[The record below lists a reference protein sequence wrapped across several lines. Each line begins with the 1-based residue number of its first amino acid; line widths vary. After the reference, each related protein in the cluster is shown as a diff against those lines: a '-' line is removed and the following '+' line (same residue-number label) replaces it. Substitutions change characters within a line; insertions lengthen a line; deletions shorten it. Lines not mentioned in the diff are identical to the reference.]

1 MLEGKGFMDK
11 LRREAGLFK
20 GYMREKRYPEAKYCY
35 DSVLAA
41 LVLMEADRE
50 TMREFFGE
58 RGERGVILKEGLFP
72 EWQVQEAYLACIRSG
87 DTYEN
92 KGYRP
97 LENQPGIGGDG
108 YERGG

>member
-58 RGERGVILKEGLFP
+58 RGGEGRHP
-72 EWQVQEAYLACIRSG
+72 EGRAVPGMAGAGSLPGMY
-87 DTYEN
+87 
-92 KGYRP
+92 P
-97 LENQPGIGGDG
+97 LWGHL
-108 YERGG
+108 